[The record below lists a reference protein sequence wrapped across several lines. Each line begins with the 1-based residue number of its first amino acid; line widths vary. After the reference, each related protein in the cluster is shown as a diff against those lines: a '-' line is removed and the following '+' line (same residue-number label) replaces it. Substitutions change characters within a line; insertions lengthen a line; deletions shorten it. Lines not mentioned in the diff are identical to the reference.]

1 MYPNALKGSKKKIFS
16 KPTLEYEYIQNL
28 TLVQKVFF
36 TIKLRKDLEIQK
48 VNYNQ
53 MAKLKILIN
62 FEFLKWFYI
71 WVERKKIEKEGGEIV
86 DNR

>member
-1 MYPNALKGSKKKIFS
+1 MYPNILKKSKKKIFK

-36 TIKLRKDLEIQK
+36 TIKERKDVEIQK
-48 VNYNQ
+48 VIINK

-71 WVERKKIEKEGGEIV
+71 WVERKKIEKEGGEVV